1 MKTISI
7 LLIFSLAAGLH
18 LHPTAGAVAPEKKQ
32 KTKRAKTEKPVKIKR
47 KALPGIGPFS
57 NLLLLEKSLRRREM
71 EEKAKTRNSIT
82 VAGRN
87 KPAIS
92 V

>member
-1 MKTISI
+1 
-7 LLIFSLAAGLH
+7 
-18 LHPTAGAVAPEKKQ
+18 VAPEKKQ